1 MSTLGL
7 ANTLVSVFVPIGVTG
22 AVIALACALVAAFAI
37 ARGAAGLAG
46 GAIGVWI
53 VGALL
58 SVSASFASLWTPFF
72 VAAIGLGVAL
82 IAGTVL
88 RVVLAPLL
96 ARRAAAAERVELEA
110 ESAAAKAPAAASAPA
125 PERAQRDEGRPA
137 TLSTDVVAVA

>member
-7 ANTLVSVFVPIGVTG
+7 TNTLVSVFVPIGVTG
-22 AVIALACALVAAFAI
+22 AVIALVCALVAAFAV

-58 SVSASFASLWTPFF
+58 SVSASFAALWTPFF

-88 RVVLAPLL
+88 RVLLAPLL
-96 ARRAAAAERVELEA
+96 ARRPAAAERVEA

-125 PERAQRDEGRPA
+125 PERAQRDEGRP
-137 TLSTDVVAVA
+137 TTPSTDVVAVA

>member
-7 ANTLVSVFVPIGVTG
+7 TNTLVSVFVPIGVTG

-58 SVSASFASLWTPFF
+58 SVSASFAALWTPFF

-96 ARRAAAAERVELEA
+96 ARRAAAVEQRGEA
-110 ESAAAKAPAAASAPA
+110 ESATAKAPAAASAP
-125 PERAQRDEGRPA
+125 PPA

>member
-7 ANTLVSVFVPIGVTG
+7 TNTLVSVFVPIGVTG

-96 ARRAAAAERVELEA
+96 ARRAVVAERVELEA
-110 ESAAAKAPAAASAPA
+110 DSAAAKAPAAASAP
-125 PERAQRDEGRPA
+125 RPA

>member
-7 ANTLVSVFVPIGVTG
+7 TNTLVSVFVPIGVTG

-58 SVSASFASLWTPFF
+58 SVSASFAALWTPFF

-88 RVVLAPLL
+88 RVVFAPLL

-110 ESAAAKAPAAASAPA
+110 ESAAAKAPAAASAP
-125 PERAQRDEGRPA
+125 RPA

>member
-7 ANTLVSVFVPIGVTG
+7 TNTLVSVFVPIGVTG

-96 ARRAAAAERVELEA
+96 VRRAAAAERVELEA
-110 ESAAAKAPAAASAPA
+110 ESAAAKAPAAASAP
-125 PERAQRDEGRPA
+125 RPA

>member
-1 MSTLGL
+1 MT
-7 ANTLVSVFVPIGVTG
+7 NTLVSVFVPIGVTG

-110 ESAAAKAPAAASAPA
+110 ESAAAKAPAAASAAA

>member
-7 ANTLVSVFVPIGVTG
+7 TNTLVSVFVPIGVAG
-22 AVIALACALVAAFAI
+22 AVIALVCALVAAFAI

-58 SVSASFASLWTPFF
+58 SVSASFAALWTPFF

-82 IAGTVL
+82 VAGTVL
-88 RVVLAPLL
+88 RVAFAPLL
-96 ARRAAAAERVELEA
+96 ARRAAAVEQAEVEA
-110 ESAAAKAPAAASAPA
+110 ESAAAKAPATASAP
-125 PERAQRDEGRPA
+125 RPA

>member
-7 ANTLVSVFVPIGVTG
+7 TNTLVSVFVPIGVTG

-58 SVSASFASLWTPFF
+58 SVSASFAALWTPFF

-96 ARRAAAAERVELEA
+96 ARRATAAERVELEA
-110 ESAAAKAPAAASAPA
+110 ESAAAKAPAAASAP
-125 PERAQRDEGRPA
+125 RPA

>member
-7 ANTLVSVFVPIGVTG
+7 TNTLVSVFVPIGVTG

-88 RVVLAPLL
+88 RVVLGPLL
-96 ARRAAAAERVELEA
+96 ARRAAAAERVEFEA
-110 ESAAAKAPAAASAPA
+110 ESAAAKAPAAASSRCGRSGAASRAIPA
-125 PERAQRDEGRPA
+125 PRSPRARSG
-137 TLSTDVVAVA
+137 

>member
-7 ANTLVSVFVPIGVTG
+7 TNTLVSVFVPIGVTG
-22 AVIALACALVAAFAI
+22 AVIALVCALVAAFAI

-58 SVSASFASLWTPFF
+58 SVSASFAALWTPFF

-96 ARRAAAAERVELEA
+96 ARRATAAERVELEA
-110 ESAAAKAPAAASAPA
+110 ESAAAKAPAAASAP
-125 PERAQRDEGRPA
+125 RPA